1 MFQTQASNQTI
12 YRMVMVASVREKN
25 CSNEL
30 IEVLCT
36 PFRPHKHFLLL
47 SYNYVM
53 VSRWLYHLKLRQCTF
68 QASDEA
74 ANFIRHILVF
84 LLIFMNK
91 CDQMLFLSGNIY
103 L

>member
-12 YRMVMVASVREKN
+12 YRMVMASVREKN
-25 CSNEL
+25 YSNEL

-53 VSRWLYHLKLRQCTF
+53 VSCWLYHLKLRQCTF